1 VILKAALFSA
11 GFNPVSTR
19 FQHGFSTGFSADSIS
34 LRAVAGPCSAP
45 QNLRKK
51 QLFLNEK
58 QRFAQ

>member
-11 GFNPVSTR
+11 GFNPASTR
-19 FQHGFSTGFSADSIS
+19 FQHGFSTDSIS
-34 LRAVAGPCSAP
+34 VRAVAGPCSAP
-45 QNLRKK
+45 RNLRKK